1 MNGLHILANTLMFY
15 HTGKL
20 QSSNSN
26 RPFVKARKPSVTD
39 GQTDRQTDRQR
50 DTQKKM
56 REKER

>member
-1 MNGLHILANTLMFY
+1 MFY